1 MLLDIHI
8 QNFAILDSIQLRFQE
23 GESVITGETGSGKSL
38 FVDAISFLSGG
49 KVDRNVIRFPDQPCL
64 VEASFYLED
73 YPDALKEILKDQGIE
88 IEDDHLLVISREMDV
103 KTTKT
108 RINSRIVAQ
117 SLLKEIAPFLID
129 IHSQNAQSIL
139 ANQANYIV
147 FLDLF
152 IGSEIQEEKKGLRK
166 ELDQV
171 KALKKKKE
179 DFNLS
184 PEELARQIDLLEYQ
198 IKEIED
204 ASLEEIDEDALNQEY
219 KELTSSKDR
228 MEAVQSIL
236 LALQGDYSIRQGM
249 ENIAKE
255 LEHLSKI
262 DANLA
267 ELKDFSW
274 QIQAEIE
281 SLEDS
286 LDQYGNRI
294 IINPQR
300 IEEIDE
306 IFLSVQK
313 LKRKYGDT
321 LEEILAYK
329 EQCQEE
335 LTELDHIEENRK
347 SLKKEMEEL
356 RSKIFDRVG
365 RITELRKKGARALE
379 NRIKNELEEMAIKKL
394 SFSISI
400 KEADKISIMGKDEVD
415 FLISTNIGEPMRS
428 VSEVAS
434 GGEMS
439 RFMLAFKIVMAEIEG
454 IPTLIFDEIDT
465 GISGRTAQVVGEK
478 IQRLGRKHQV
488 LVVTHLPQIAAM
500 ADHHYLV
507 KKVIHDELTFSQISI
522 LNKEERIDEQARLI
536 GGTNITN
543 LTKDNAEEMLMQAE
557 NLREVGRDEK

>member
-313 LKRKYGDT
+313 LKRKYGDS